1 MTTYKNKIV
10 KELLAEKFTIEQIK
24 NALCDGNYL
33 SDLMVEGYSQDDIE
47 DAYNE
52 INC

>member
-1 MTTYKNKIV
+1 MNYKNNIIN
-10 KELLAEKFTIEQIK
+10 ELINEGYDIEQIK

-33 SDLMVEGYSQDDIE
+33 SDLIVEGYTQDDIE

-52 INC
+52 II